1 MSTSLQMSV
10 YIPGCLMLRIHSRSI
25 ELDSRWGATDELLAV
40 E

>member
-1 MSTSLQMSV
+1 MTNRLQMSV
-10 YIPGCLMLRIHSRSI
+10 YGPGCLVIRIHSRLI